1 MDPSA
6 APNNDKK
13 TKDGN
18 WNFPPEVEFP
28 VDARVKI
35 YKVVGTGDDDEKGAQ
50 TKYLNTKVI
59 KVETIFTISLAYCQQ
74 LKEIETS
81 RNSLQRKAFKIQDS
95 RFQ

>member
-13 TKDGN
+13 RKDGN

-35 YKVVGTGDDDEKGAQ
+35 YKVVGTGDDDEKGVH
-50 TKYLNTKVI
+50 TKYLNT
-59 KVETIFTISLAYCQQ
+59 
-74 LKEIETS
+74 
-81 RNSLQRKAFKIQDS
+81 
-95 RFQ
+95 